1 MLLLSPELG
10 AFAPHTIVVRSVISI
25 CKSAATWHGDHTLL
39 RVSARTPIIGQKSHF
54 SWPTVQ
60 TNLAAASVVFVAVT
74 SAAVIVCMATV
85 QRSLY
90 AIVTVPASASAER
103 LADDLALFKVTGGSR
118 SRGRKT
124 RTQRQK
130 PYRQTI
136 TTIVTVTILSSAST
150 KSRRYRATGCW
161 RSTGH

>member
-1 MLLLSPELG
+1 MPLRHTRLSFDRLFQFVNQPLLGMATTRYSAYPREHLSSVKKVTSPDRSDDLSGG
-10 AFAPHTIVVRSVISI
+10 ASSDSSI
-25 CKSAATWHGDHTLL
+25 CSGYFGGHYCLHGD
-39 RVSARTPIIGQKSHF
+39 RPA
-54 SWPTVQ
+54 
-60 TNLAAASVVFVAVT
+60 
-74 SAAVIVCMATV
+74 
-85 QRSLY
+85 SLY
-90 AIVTVPASASAER
+90 AIVTVPASISAQR